1 VTLSRL
7 KCGNPLGLCLVA
19 LFAGSLTP
27 AALGQL
33 QIPPPPTTYQSLF
46 TSLQSQI
53 DTFQGTINA
62 GWNGSKSPVVFSA
75 EMLTVNSN
83 NGVQLLSPNV
93 PNIYREELNRLKSTG
108 VQAVTFNIAF
118 PLFYR
123 PFYDFQGGT
132 APNDPAN
139 YQKFVDFYKQVVAD
153 IRGAGL
159 KVIIETSPL
168 FTGYY
173 SQNSRLDVEAYYK
186 TLSLADFTNARA
198 QNAVVIL
205 QQVQPD
211 FLNLGSEPDTQA
223 SITGLTAI
231 NTPSGYATYI
241 STMLSMI
248 DAAGARGSTKVGAG
262 VGTWLTNGSN
272 FVTSLVTTSIDYLD
286 IHIYPVNR
294 DFLQNALIFADAARQ
309 AGKPTAMS
317 EAWLL
322 KESDAELATSN
333 VASDPTIYSRDAFS
347 FWAPL
352 DQKFLG
358 AMVDLSHW
366 KGFLYSS
373 AFWSRYFWAYLD
385 YSQYASQTSD
395 DVTTAASRAAAA
407 AIPQATGFT
416 GTYTAYQGLIAP
428 LSTVSGA
435 SYSIGAQAPD
445 SIVSLFGPGLS
456 SAVAPVAATDLLDL
470 PTVLDGTTVSLTDSN
485 DTTTPMGL
493 YFVSSGQINAVI
505 PRGLAAGAA
514 TLKVLSGATVV
525 LQAQVTLLPV
535 TPAFFTANQ
544 NGAGV
549 PAAITVTNTAAGLQ
563 LRDIA
568 YQCTGGSGTCAPKP
582 ISLGGP
588 DDSVALELYGTGIRN
603 RSSLS
608 NVSATVGNTPVQVIY
623 AGPQSQYA
631 GFDQVDVILPP
642 SLAGA
647 GTVNLTLTVDG
658 VSSNVVTIAIQ

>member
-1 VTLSRL
+1 MTLPRL
-7 KCGNPLGLCLVA
+7 KCGSPLGLSLVA

-33 QIPPPPTTYQSLF
+33 QIPPPPPATYQSLF

-53 DTFQGTINA
+53 DTFQGTINT

-83 NGVQLLSPNV
+83 NGLKLLSPNV
-93 PNIYREELNRLKSTG
+93 PNTYREELRRLKSTG

-118 PLFYR
+118 PIFYQ
-123 PFYDFQGGT
+123 PFYDYNG
-132 APNDPAN
+132 DPAD
-139 YQKFVDFYKQVVAD
+139 YQKFVDFYKQVVVD
-153 IRGAGL
+153 VRGAGL

-173 SQNSRLDVEAYYK
+173 SQGSGLNVDDYYK
-186 TLSLADFTNARA
+186 TLSLTGFTNARG

-223 SITGLTAI
+223 SITGLTEI
-231 NTPSGYATYI
+231 NTPGGYATYI
-241 STMLSMI
+241 SAMLSMI

-262 VGTWLTNGSN
+262 VGTWLANGSN
-272 FVTSLVTTSIDYLD
+272 FVTSVVTTGIDYLD

-294 DFLQNALIFADAARQ
+294 NFLQNALTFADAARQ

-322 KESDAELATSN
+322 KESDAELATGN

-352 DQKFLG
+352 DQKFLS
-358 AMVDLSHW
+358 AMVDMSHW
-366 KGFLYSS
+366 KGFLYTS

-385 YSQYASQTSD
+385 YTQYASQTSD
-395 DVTTAASRAAAA
+395 DVTTAAAKAAAA
-407 AIPQATGFT
+407 AIPVATSFT
-416 GTYTAYQGLIAP
+416 STYTMYQSLVAA
-428 LSTVSGA
+428 LSTVSAA
-435 SYSIGAQAPD
+435 SFSTGVQAPD
-445 SIVSLFGPGLS
+445 SIVSLFGPGLATS
-456 SAVAPVAATDLLDL
+456 LTVAPDPLNL
-470 PTVLDGTTVSLTDSN
+470 PTALNQTSVTITDSSN
-485 DTTTPMGL
+485 IPKPMGL
-493 YFVSSGQINAVI
+493 YFISSGQINAVI
-505 PRGLAAGAA
+505 PSGLAAG
-514 TLKVLSGATVV
+514 GATINVLAGATTV
-525 LQAQVTLLPV
+525 LQAQVTLAPV
-535 TPAFFTANQ
+535 VPAFFTANQ
-544 NGAGV
+544 NGQGV
-549 PAAITVTNTAAGLQ
+549 PAAAIVTNTTGGAQ
-563 LRDIA
+563 LRDVA
-568 YQCTGGSGTCAPKP
+568 FQCTGGAGTCTPKP
-582 ISLGGP
+582 INVGVPGE
-588 DDSVALELYGTGIRN
+588 SVALELYGTGIRN
-603 RSSLS
+603 VSSLS
-608 NVSATVGNTPVQVIY
+608 NVTAIVGSTAVQVIY

-647 GTVNLTLTVDG
+647 GTVNLTLTADG
-658 VSSNVVTIAIQ
+658 VPSNVVTIAIQ